1 MQLLLVLLYFKTKT
15 LFIMSIENIDSL
27 IEFLTNLRKQ
37 VDNKGILNP
46 IERDILK
53 KEILDFY
60 QKTYLIPNNNII
72 EKSETTS
79 NVIISSSI
87 DNVNAN
93 ESIIEPIQEVE
104 KEAFLVNEPSIQI
117 DINNEEQ
124 TESKEILIPKT
135 IEPIIIDATIPSIDV
150 SKIEVAKENIFIEN
164 KNPNLSEPVLNE
176 QIGLNDKLNS
186 NNNSLN
192 DKFQSNTSISDRY
205 SAKNK
210 SINEMIDLNK
220 RLLFVDVLFKG
231 NSQLFNQVIQHIDEY
246 KTAEEAIKFLEFNK
260 EKLDLNEKKESVYNS
275 LIDLINKKFI

>member
-1 MQLLLVLLYFKTKT
+1 
-15 LFIMSIENIDSL
+15 MSIENIDSL